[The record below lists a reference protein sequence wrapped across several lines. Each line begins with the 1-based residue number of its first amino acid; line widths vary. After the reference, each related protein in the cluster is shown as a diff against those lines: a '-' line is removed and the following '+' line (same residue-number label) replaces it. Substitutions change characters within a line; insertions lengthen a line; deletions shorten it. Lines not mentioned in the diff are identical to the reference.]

1 MIGQKGVTPIK
12 TGVTNSAGPCLA
24 TAIEFENDFKF
35 IIILLGC
42 RDMDSRWLE
51 THKLAK
57 WASKRLMKI
66 KTF

>member
-24 TAIEFENDFKF
+24 TAIELDNDLKF

-57 WASKRLMKI
+57 WAGRRLMKI